1 MKDQGFPTPTPSR
14 PGRPYSYTVMRVSH
28 RLVLAACAAVVL
40 AACLGVSWYLLPG
53 PKGCVGSGA
62 FVPSG
67 PFAPSH
73 CDPGAV
79 NVFGAGVFTLLQT
92 LVMAVGIG
100 TAALLWS
107 RAIMP
112 LLRGT
117 SLGVGIGALALVVAI
132 TLPSPVVGA
141 APSVPCTTP
150 GPNGAVLGAC
160 ATSPAPTD
168 SRTADRGLVLIAG
181 AVTVAL
187 GVWRDSRSL
196 AVVS

>member
-1 MKDQGFPTPTPSR
+1 VP
-14 PGRPYSYTVMRVSH
+14 
-28 RLVLAACAAVVL
+28 
-40 AACLGVSWYLLPG
+40 
-53 PKGCVGSGA
+53 

-67 PFAPSH
+67 PFGTFH
-73 CDPGAV
+73 CDSGAV
-79 NVFGAGVFTLLQT
+79 NVFGAGLFTRVQT
-92 LVMAVGIG
+92 VVMALGIG

-112 LLRGT
+112 SLRAT
-117 SLGVGIGALALVVAI
+117 SLGVGIAALALVVAI

-160 ATSPAPTD
+160 ATGPAPTD
-168 SRTADRGLVLIAG
+168 SRTGDRGLILIAG
-181 AVTVAL
+181 AVAVAL

-196 AVVS
+196 AVGL